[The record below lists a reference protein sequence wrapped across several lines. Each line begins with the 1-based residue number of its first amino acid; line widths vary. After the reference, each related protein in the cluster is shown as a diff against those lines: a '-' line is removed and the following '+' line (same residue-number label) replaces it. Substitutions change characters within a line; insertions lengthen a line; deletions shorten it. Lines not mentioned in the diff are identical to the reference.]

1 MSERLKHKLEVQATG
16 IERVFVRHKIPAS
29 VQGGTVRPLWTSF
42 DLQTQL
48 TTGFNHLR
56 ELKRDLMK
64 TLGVPEVRIVRGESG
79 VQVEIRNPA
88 GPAVD
93 LLDLINN
100 LPAVKSGVVV
110 LGVAEDD
117 RPVLLNLQADDTH
130 HVCIVG
136 DSTAGK
142 TTLLRTMALSLALTH
157 KQSQI
162 QLVAIGPRQEEEEE
176 AQRLKLTPLNYLPHM
191 LSAVL
196 SDLPAV
202 AESLAF
208 LAGEVAYRREH
219 GVRSPRIVLLIDD
232 LDSLFADGGRP
243 IQEPVQ
249 MLVRK
254 GAMVGIHCILA
265 IHNPQLACDLWPAGQ
280 VIRLVGKMA
289 DNERAELATGR
300 SDLHAEYLLGQG
312 DFLAVS
318 GNTALRFQAAY
329 VDDYAIH
336 HSLNHL
342 HHRQQPT
349 MVAQPYWLRPHL
361 TGSSDPAGPERP
373 FTFPNMTIDPAPP
386 LPSQANKTPKRK
398 QK

>member
-48 TTGFNHLR
+48 TSGVNHLR

-64 TLGVPEVRIVRGESG
+64 TLGVPEVRIVSGEG
-79 VQVEIRNPA
+79 GLQVEIRNPA

-93 LLDLINN
+93 LLDLMNN
-100 LPAVKSGVVV
+100 LPTVKAGVIV

-142 TTLLRTMALSLALTH
+142 TTLLRTIALSLALTH

-162 QLVAIGPRQEEEEE
+162 QLVAIGPDQDEDGP
-176 AQRLKLTPLNYLPHM
+176 RLKLTPLNYLPHM
-191 LSAVL
+191 LSSVL

-208 LAGEVAYRREH
+208 LAGEVAYRREQ
-219 GVRSPRIVLLIDD
+219 GVGSPRIVLLIDD
-232 LDSLFADGGRP
+232 LDSLFEDGGRP
-243 IQEPVQ
+243 VQEPVQ
-249 MLVRK
+249 ALVRK

-265 IHNPQLACDLWPAGQ
+265 LRNPQLAYDLWPAGQ

-289 DNERAELATGR
+289 DGERAELATGR
-300 SDLHAEYLLGQG
+300 SDLHAQYLLGQG

-318 GNTALRFQAAY
+318 GDTALRFQVAFA
-329 VDDYAIH
+329 DDYAIH

-342 HHRQQPT
+342 HRRHQPT

-361 TGSSDPAGPERP
+361 SGSSDPAGTERP
-373 FTFPNMTIDPAPP
+373 FTFPTMTIDPAPS
-386 LPSQANKTPKRK
+386 LPPQANKTPKRK

>member
-42 DLQTQL
+42 DLQAQL
-48 TTGFNHLR
+48 ATGFHHLR

-64 TLGVPEVRIVRGESG
+64 TLGVPEVRIVHGENG
-79 VQVEIRNPA
+79 LQLEIRNPA

-93 LLDLINN
+93 LLELINH
-100 LPAVKSGVVV
+100 LPSVKSGVVV

-136 DSTAGK
+136 DSAAGK
-142 TTLLRTMALSLALTH
+142 TTLLRTIALSLALTH

-162 QLVAIGPRQEEEEE
+162 QLVAVGSLQPE
-176 AQRLKLTPLNYLPHM
+176 ADQRLELTPLNYLPHM
-191 LSAVL
+191 LSAVF
-196 SDLPAV
+196 SDLPAI
-202 AESLAF
+202 AESLTF
-208 LAGEVAYRREH
+208 LANEVAYRREH
-219 GVRSPRIVLLIDD
+219 GVKSPRIVLLIDD

-243 IQEPVQ
+243 IQEPIQ
-249 MLVRK
+249 MLIRK
-254 GAMVGIHCILA
+254 GAAVGIHCMLV
-265 IHNPQLACDLWPAGQ
+265 IHNPQLAYDLWPAGQ
-280 VIRLVGKMA
+280 VIRLVGKLA
-289 DNERAELATGR
+289 DNGQAELATGR
-300 SDLHAEYLLGQG
+300 SDLHAEHLLGQG

-318 GNTALRFQAAY
+318 GHTALRFQAAF

-336 HSLNHL
+336 HSLNRL

-361 TGSSDPAGPERP
+361 NGRPDPAGTERP
-373 FTFPNMTIDPAPP
+373 FTFPNPTIIDPSPP
-386 LPSQANKTPKRK
+386 LPFQADKTSKRK